1 MSSGTSTQA
10 TQSSSVN
17 QIPQWVTQAGQQ
29 NYSFAQNVANQPLT
43 QYQGQMVADVSP
55 QTQQA
60 WNLAA
65 QSGNIG
71 QDQFAGANAGYLNS
85 LGQNIQGVTDPGNA
99 GNVRASTIAGS
110 NLSPYLNPYT
120 QNVIDTT
127 MPIYQQALGTQQ
139 VGNQNQASGANAF
152 GGSRMGVQ
160 QGVTQ
165 AQGAQGM
172 AQMAQQLN
180 QANYQQ
186 AQTAAGTDAATR
198 NQVAETNQAN
208 QQTNLNRNLAAQTT
222 NQGAAQAK
230 INSDILASQGMT
242 NLGTAMGQQNAANY
256 TMLSQAGAGEQSQAQ
271 DQINAQM
278 AKFQQANSYPQQ
290 QLATLLSALG
300 MTPHDTASTGTSDQQ
315 TTTPTNWGALALG
328 GLQDLSGFFK
338 ASDETM
344 KTDITKLG
352 KDPKTG
358 LTMHAFRYKGD
369 PKSYPKVVGP
379 MAQEA
384 QKKYPDKVK
393 KQGGKLTVDPSIMA
407 ASGVQGFA
415 EGTSD
420 VELKTPYYPGHP
432 LYPGPFKQ
440 QPVTYDEHGN
450 PEFPPAIEPEV
461 KHYADGSANVQPNWD
476 DVPDDTFDGAGAA
489 SPMDNIGKILGG
501 GHMAKAMGGQTPASP
516 QTPNIPQGWG
526 APSQGF
532 LVSGFADGTANVQQ
546 PDMRQIDPS
555 YFQRGKVPDDLAGI
569 ADPTPSGMAGIRA
582 LIDRGYAYPKHYAG
596 GINKVPK
603 GPTVPGALAMGS
615 DKVPALLTPGEAVLN
630 QRAATMLGRGK
641 IAQLNMGTPP
651 SSPLVAAGIKAMGP
665 RTLASFMP
673 PKKAFGAATTAI
685 RGGSKATG
693 GMSNTKIRGAL
704 A

>member
-1 MSSGTSTQA
+1 MSSGTSTQS
-10 TQSSSVN
+10 TQSQSVN

-198 NQVAETNQAN
+198 NQIATTNQAN
-208 QQTNLNRNLAAQTT
+208 QQANLNRNLAAQTT
-222 NQGAAQAK
+222 NQNAAQQK

-300 MTPHDTASTGTSDQQ
+300 MTPHDTATTGTSDTQ

-338 ASDETM
+338 ASKGTSKVPKVPGALANVDSVPSLLTPGEAVLT
-344 KTDITKLG
+344 KEAATKLG
-352 KDPKTG
+352 RDKIDRLNAGTSSPK
-358 LTMHAFRYKGD
+358 A
-369 PKSYPKVVGP
+369 
-379 MAQEA
+379 
-384 QKKYPDKVK
+384 
-393 KQGGKLTVDPSIMA
+393 
-407 ASGVQGFA
+407 GVQRF
-415 EGTSD
+415 E
-420 VELKTPYYPGHP
+420 
-432 LYPGPFKQ
+432 
-440 QPVTYDEHGN
+440 
-450 PEFPPAIEPEV
+450 
-461 KHYADGSANVQPNWD
+461 DGSANVQPNWD
-476 DVPDDTFDGAGAA
+476 DVPDDTFNGASP

-532 LVSGFADGTANVQQ
+532 LVSGF
-546 PDMRQIDPS
+546 
-555 YFQRGKVPDDLAGI
+555 
-569 ADPTPSGMAGIRA
+569 
-582 LIDRGYAYPKHYAG
+582 AG

-693 GMSNTKIRGAL
+693 GMSNTKVRGAL

>member
-1 MSSGTSTQA
+1 MSSGTSTQS
-10 TQSSSVN
+10 TQSQSVN

-29 NYSFAQNVANQPLT
+29 NYAFAQNVANQPLT

-99 GNVRASTIAGS
+99 QSIRAAQLSNT
-110 NLSPYLNPYT
+110 NLSPYMNPYT

-180 QANYQQ
+180 QANFQQ
-186 AQTAAGTDAATR
+186 AQAAAQGDVTAR
-198 NQVAETNQAN
+198 NQIATTNQAN
-208 QQTNLNRNLAAQTT
+208 QQANLNRNLAAQTT

-300 MTPHDTASTGTSDQQ
+300 MTPHDTATTGTSDQQ

-344 KTDITKLG
+344 KTDMHQARA
-352 KDPKTG
+352 KTG
-358 LTMHAFRYKGD
+358 
-369 PKSYPKVVGP
+369 
-379 MAQEA
+379 
-384 QKKYPDKVK
+384 
-393 KQGGKLTVDPSIMA
+393 
-407 ASGVQGFA
+407 
-415 EGTSD
+415 
-420 VELKTPYYPGHP
+420 
-432 LYPGPFKQ
+432 
-440 QPVTYDEHGN
+440 
-450 PEFPPAIEPEV
+450 
-461 KHYADGSANVQPNWD
+461 
-476 DVPDDTFDGAGAA
+476 
-489 SPMDNIGKILGG
+489 
-501 GHMAKAMGGQTPASP
+501 
-516 QTPNIPQGWG
+516 
-526 APSQGF
+526 
-532 LVSGFADGTANVQQ
+532 
-546 PDMRQIDPS
+546 
-555 YFQRGKVPDDLAGI
+555 
-569 ADPTPSGMAGIRA
+569 
-582 LIDRGYAYPKHYAG
+582 
-596 GINKVPK
+596 
-603 GPTVPGALAMGS
+603 
-615 DKVPALLTPGEAVLN
+615 
-630 QRAATMLGRGK
+630 
-641 IAQLNMGTPP
+641 
-651 SSPLVAAGIKAMGP
+651 
-665 RTLASFMP
+665 
-673 PKKAFGAATTAI
+673 
-685 RGGSKATG
+685 
-693 GMSNTKIRGAL
+693 
-704 A
+704 